1 MKKLFLL
8 IMLTSLVPGLP
19 SAKEVTYFQN
29 PVIRGEMADPS
40 IIRIKNTYYATGTS
54 SEWAPFFPVYTS
66 KDLVNWNLRG
76 HIFDKKPEWTSNSFW
91 APELYVLD
99 GKVLCYYTARRK
111 SDNVSYIG
119 VASAKSPLD
128 EFTDHGPIVEY
139 GTEAIDAFIYDD
151 NGELYISWKA
161 YGLDKRPI
169 ELLASRLSAD
179 GLHLEGE
186 PFSLLVDDENIG
198 MEGQYHFKKGDY
210 YYIVY
215 SAHNCC
221 GPGSSYD
228 VYVARSKSFKGP
240 YEKYPGNPILHGGT
254 GDYISCRH
262 GTAVETPDGR
272 MFYMCHAY
280 LWDDGFYCGRQ
291 PILQEMVVNDE
302 AWVEFPTGTLAVARQ
317 AMPFAGTT
325 QQPVKDFHD
334 RFTGKRLGLEWSWNY
349 PYSDIQAKTG
359 KGGLSLSG
367 TAKPTNH
374 NGTALCIRPVT
385 PEYYYETK
393 VIGTNQSTKGLT
405 LYGDDQNLVVWGVEG
420 NRLLIK
426 QILNGKETILWETS
440 NDGNDIY
447 LRIAVTKGRMLEFAY
462 STDGNIWTKTDI
474 PPLDTN
480 ATVRWDRV
488 ARPGLIHIGSPE
500 EPARFEYFSLIN
512 TKQ

>member
-1 MKKLFLL
+1 
-8 IMLTSLVPGLP
+8 MLTSLVPGLP

-198 MEGQYHFKKGDY
+198 MEG
-210 YYIVY
+210 
-215 SAHNCC
+215 
-221 GPGSSYD
+221 
-228 VYVARSKSFKGP
+228 
-240 YEKYPGNPILHGGT
+240 
-254 GDYISCRH
+254 
-262 GTAVETPDGR
+262 
-272 MFYMCHAY
+272 
-280 LWDDGFYCGRQ
+280 
-291 PILQEMVVNDE
+291 
-302 AWVEFPTGTLAVARQ
+302 
-317 AMPFAGTT
+317 
-325 QQPVKDFHD
+325 
-334 RFTGKRLGLEWSWNY
+334 
-349 PYSDIQAKTG
+349 
-359 KGGLSLSG
+359 
-367 TAKPTNH
+367 
-374 NGTALCIRPVT
+374 
-385 PEYYYETK
+385 
-393 VIGTNQSTKGLT
+393 
-405 LYGDDQNLVVWGVEG
+405 
-420 NRLLIK
+420 
-426 QILNGKETILWETS
+426 
-440 NDGNDIY
+440 
-447 LRIAVTKGRMLEFAY
+447 
-462 STDGNIWTKTDI
+462 
-474 PPLDTN
+474 
-480 ATVRWDRV
+480 
-488 ARPGLIHIGSPE
+488 
-500 EPARFEYFSLIN
+500 
-512 TKQ
+512 